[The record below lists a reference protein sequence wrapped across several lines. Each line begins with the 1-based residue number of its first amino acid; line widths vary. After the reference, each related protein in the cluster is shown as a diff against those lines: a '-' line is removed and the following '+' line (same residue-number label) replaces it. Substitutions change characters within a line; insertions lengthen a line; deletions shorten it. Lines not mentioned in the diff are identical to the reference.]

1 MYRCIHRIHTCE
13 YFHETSHVRM
23 QSSRW
28 WLASWLH
35 VAHFSRGLYPLLS
48 NTHTHSHTHTHTH
61 TLLYTEASGRKIVW
75 ENLSLQNM
83 LSSICSKKNTCI
95 LHSSRLRL
103 ALWISLF
110 PLLLSSLLHVHATR
124 ERTPHKYRVAKTHRM
139 PYPIDHFPQISH

>member
-1 MYRCIHRIHTCE
+1 VNIFMRRHTYVC
-13 YFHETSHVRM
+13 SH
-23 QSSRW
+23 
-28 WLASWLH
+28 
-35 VAHFSRGLYPLLS
+35 PDDDLLVGFTWPIS
-48 NTHTHSHTHTHTH
+48 LGVSTLCCQTHTHTHTH
-61 TLLYTEASGRKIVW
+61 TLLYTEASGRKIVR